1 MFLFIKLINSTSS
14 FLAKTI
20 NSTVE
25 NLTQTLYKIKHNF
38 YLNLLNNNQI
48 TLKFKFYTFFT
59 KSLFLYNYVYLS
71 PYGSNICS
79 KTTPTVIKYPTISPK
94 NIILYTYHFILNP
107 VNQLGYN
114 SSKLLSPKIKFTLY
128 LYLNSFTFYIKNLI
142 LKSFSFGFSY
152 IQGFTFLLFI
162 DACLTDDEPL

>member
-1 MFLFIKLINSTSS
+1 MSFFIKLISSINS
-14 FLAKTI
+14 FLTKTI

-25 NLTQTLYKIKHNF
+25 NIIQTLYKIRHNL

-48 TLKFKFYTFFT
+48 SLKYKFYSFFT

-71 PYGSNICS
+71 PYGSSICS
-79 KTTPTVIKYPTISPK
+79 KTNPITIKYYTTPLK
-94 NIILYTYHFILNP
+94 NTLPSYYSLLNLA
-107 VNQLGYN
+107 NQLGYN
-114 SSKLLSPKIKFTLY
+114 SSKFLSPKIKFTLY
-128 LYLNSFTFYIKNLI
+128 LYLNSFTFYIKNLV